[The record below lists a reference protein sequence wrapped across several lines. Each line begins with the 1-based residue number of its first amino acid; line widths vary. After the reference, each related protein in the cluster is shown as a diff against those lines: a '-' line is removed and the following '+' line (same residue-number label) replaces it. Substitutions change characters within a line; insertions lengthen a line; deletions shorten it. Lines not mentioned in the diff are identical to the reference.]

1 MTLRLNA
8 YPSAKRGYVSESL
21 VERCSLMYYN
31 ALQLSALT
39 HLLVTRSPFETQRSP
54 LAQRW
59 SFRELP
65 ASGSA
70 SCGMQSD
77 GQNPST
83 DSKQLVNSVIVS
95 TSVCKAEGPAEQS
108 AAAVAEL
115 TTTEQ
120 AGWPSAFRLVSRS
133 TSLPLQQQHQQSL
146 SDGHLVGSL
155 SPLNLAS
162 ILSQSL
168 SAPSSSASS
177 AIDFLPSP
185 KRHEYLLQAVE
196 QSFISQPRKC
206 QGRLQDPAFDGYES
220 SQIESLLSASQSSSS
235 LLCERQASLSCSET
249 SFEGSSVL
257 CQVCGDKASGFHYGV
272 HACEGCKGFF
282 RRSIQQKIQYRPC
295 SKNQQC
301 SVLRINRNRCQYCRL
316 KKCIAVGMSRDGMMH
331 TTYYLLF
338 NTSLTVELVAF
349 CFGMRVICQFSKSPR
364 RACSRARRIFSMYLI
379 AAVRFGRVPKREKAK
394 ILAEMQRAS
403 AHSQATNLAA
413 IVEDGKHMV
422 ASIVSAYLEAN
433 MYFKSRSIPLM
444 QTFREKSFVLR
455 PSPTACPLHS
465 GSTATMDVNNEELTN
480 SYLPAIRAI
489 VNFAKNIP
497 GFLVLPE
504 EDQIILLKAGVFEV
518 LLLQLSSLFDMNTK
532 SLVLLNGS
540 VYQRGGCPAQGNS
553 GTGPNCFLIDSLFD
567 FIDHFTMLQVTDIE
581 LALFSA
587 IILISSSRPGLK
599 NADLV
604 EKFNQRL
611 RNLLQQIICV
621 QHGADMSL
629 FNSLM
634 LKIPDLRTLNTLHA
648 EKLLILNLDSQDKR
662 SRNDLIRKVKRTL
675 MDTNSDV
682 DTADAIGHHL
692 IPNEDSGRS
701 SIARSI
707 FKRAVILAN
716 TSGICPTSSI
726 NHLETNA
733 SLYGISV
740 SAAGHASPNK
750 FSDLLRIGNSCT
762 STTSAIARD
771 HRSSAQILEADHRSM
786 DNLNLKVVSS
796 PLADIKATLHSPV
809 WPAKDNTSFDSG
821 KGSLSAT
828 ESYSSSDSLNEHHI
842 EEFET
847 KSAPVFSHKPLILSS
862 PLNQSSLTLSE
873 QMPTLKQALQ
883 TPPLISIQTHEKTGY
898 CAEEERALTNL
909 RDRHACLASL
919 LEKQPTE
926 LFITANGGDSSS
938 SNVSAGLPLDCALP
952 SYSASYQQWARL
964 YGSQKPINNLCSYIL
979 PFYLNRATPVPSK
992 YGPFLNDP
1000 LLHSRVI
1007 NNLRSIIDEKL
1018 LLNSA
1023 NTVPK
1028 SSLSAG
1034 TCGISRTT
1042 NVRPNNQ
1049 FVLHNQSGS
1058 PSLLQSGSRRANGA
1072 NTLVSVMRR
1081 NVSPKREFPEELDN
1095 EEPLNLSKKATYCTE
1110 SSSKVK
1116 VPQKQGVYSVKSE
1129 WKSTLT
1135 SA

>member
-1 MTLRLNA
+1 M
-8 YPSAKRGYVSESL
+8 
-21 VERCSLMYYN
+21 C
-31 ALQLSALT
+31 
-39 HLLVTRSPFETQRSP
+39 
-54 LAQRW
+54 
-59 SFRELP
+59 
-65 ASGSA
+65 
-70 SCGMQSD
+70 
-77 GQNPST
+77 
-83 DSKQLVNSVIVS
+83 
-95 TSVCKAEGPAEQS
+95 
-108 AAAVAEL
+108 
-115 TTTEQ
+115 
-120 AGWPSAFRLVSRS
+120 
-133 TSLPLQQQHQQSL
+133 
-146 SDGHLVGSL
+146 
-155 SPLNLAS
+155 
-162 ILSQSL
+162 
-168 SAPSSSASS
+168 
-177 AIDFLPSP
+177 
-185 KRHEYLLQAVE
+185 
-196 QSFISQPRKC
+196 
-206 QGRLQDPAFDGYES
+206 
-220 SQIESLLSASQSSSS
+220 
-235 LLCERQASLSCSET
+235 
-249 SFEGSSVL
+249 
-257 CQVCGDKASGFHYGV
+257 
-272 HACEGCKGFF
+272 
-282 RRSIQQKIQYRPC
+282 
-295 SKNQQC
+295 
-301 SVLRINRNRCQYCRL
+301 
-316 KKCIAVGMSRDGMMH
+316 
-331 TTYYLLF
+331 
-338 NTSLTVELVAF
+338 
-349 CFGMRVICQFSKSPR
+349 
-364 RACSRARRIFSMYLI
+364 LI

-394 ILAEMQRAS
+394 ILAEMQRAN

-422 ASIVSAYLEAN
+422 ARILSAYLEAS
-433 MYFKSRSIPLM
+433 MYFKNRSFPLM
-444 QTFREKSFVLR
+444 QRFHDKSFTLR

-465 GSTATMDVNNEELTN
+465 GSTAAMDVNNEELTN

-540 VYQRGGCPAQGNS
+540 VYQRGGCLAQGNG
-553 GTGPNCFLIDSLFD
+553 GTGSNCFLIDSLFD

-611 RNLLQQIICV
+611 KNLLQQIICV

-648 EKLLILNLDSQDKR
+648 EKLLILNLDSQDKVRLCVIKVLKIDIRFMQR

-675 MDTNSDV
+675 MDTNSDA
-682 DTADAIGHHL
+682 DTADTTGHHL
-692 IPNEDSGRS
+692 IPDEDS
-701 SIARSI
+701 
-707 FKRAVILAN
+707 AN
-716 TSGICPTSSI
+716 SSGISPTSSL
-726 NHLETNA
+726 NHLEANA
-733 SLYGISV
+733 SLYAISV
-740 SAAGHASPNK
+740 SAAGYASPNK
-750 FSDLLRIGNSCT
+750 FSDLSRIGNSCT

-771 HRSSAQILEADHRSM
+771 HRSM
-786 DNLNLKVVSS
+786 DNLNLNVVSS
-796 PLADIKATLHSPV
+796 PVADMKATLHSPV

-847 KSAPVFSHKPLILSS
+847 KSAAVFSHKPLILSS
-862 PLNQSSLTLSE
+862 SLNQSNLTLSE

-883 TPPLISIQTHEKTGY
+883 TPPLISIQTHEKTSY

-926 LFITANGGDSSS
+926 LFTTASGNDNSS
-938 SNVSAGLPLDCALP
+938 SNVNTGLPLDCSLP
-952 SYSASYQQWARL
+952 SSSASYQQWARL
-964 YGSQKPINNLCSYIL
+964 YDSQKPIYNLCSYIL

-1018 LLNSA
+1018 LLSTA

-1028 SSLSAG
+1028 SSLSTG
-1034 TCGISRTT
+1034 TCSISRTT
-1042 NVRPNNQ
+1042 NVRPNDQ
-1049 FVLHNQSGS
+1049 FVLHDQSGS
-1058 PSLLQSGSRRANGA
+1058 SSLFQSGSRRANGA
-1072 NTLVSVMRR
+1072 STLVSTVRR

-1110 SSSKVK
+1110 SSPKVK